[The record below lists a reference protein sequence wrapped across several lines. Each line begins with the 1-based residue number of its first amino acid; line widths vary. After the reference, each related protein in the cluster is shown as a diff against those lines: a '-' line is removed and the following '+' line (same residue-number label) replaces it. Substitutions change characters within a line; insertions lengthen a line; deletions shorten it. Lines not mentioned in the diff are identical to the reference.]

1 MRVPPGAESGSLV
14 QFEPPPLHE
23 WRGTSLDADP
33 AISSIEL
40 PTANSEDPPEPS
52 EQSEVR
58 LDVNEEEDNQENKHE
73 SFAHAMMS
81 THGRDFFDESVII
94 LDARSSVCHLAC
106 AIVISF
112 PTTA

>member
-23 WRGTSLDADP
+23 WRGTSLDGEPDP
-33 AISSIEL
+33 AVSSIEL

-58 LDVNEEEDNQENKHE
+58 LDVNKVEENQENKHE

-81 THGRDFFDESVII
+81 THGRDFFDESVIN
-94 LDARSSVCHLAC
+94 LGTQSAS
-106 AIVISF
+106 
-112 PTTA
+112 